1 MTLWQRQVLVRH
13 FWEMGV
19 GIVPRIDE
27 RSTLAIRVTVS
38 FLLIRTLRFRVRS
51 LFTYVFY
58 GKIIR
63 GDLFSLTVGRILAF
77 HRRHGG
83 MIYQSKW
90 VKMFEGEDTA
100 KKGKGKSVLCQ

>member
-1 MTLWQRQVLVRH
+1 MTQRRRQVLVRH

-38 FLLIRTLRFRVRS
+38 FLLIRTLRFRVRI
-51 LFTYVFY
+51 LFAYVFY

-63 GDLFSLTVGRILAF
+63 GDFFSFTARRTLAF
-77 HRRHGG
+77 HRHHGG
-83 MIYQSKW
+83 MIYQSKC